1 MIADLTLIDR
11 MNSSKSRRW
20 GALGSDQRRRLVR
33 RIVGLGIA
41 FSRRSEGKQAVTQ
54 RWKRLRW
61 LGGLGLLLFV
71 GCSSWGKRPM
81 TSDELS
87 LMPRDRLASG
97 QEAWGARNAT
107 ANGGSEYY
115 SERHDTSIKGKDFA
129 PEKWP
134 QTWKKLTG
142 RGPNREIAET
152 ALTRGRQQYQVAVA
166 AWQESAEA
174 PATQAQFRQA
184 VSDLQLA
191 AERWPDSTIEE
202 DALFLMGESH
212 FFANEYTKAN
222 KAYEKLVELYPA
234 TRYMDKV
241 QAHRFAIAKY
251 WLDVAKETPVV
262 SSPVNLTDQKYP
274 LNDWAGHGRR
284 LLDRIRLDDPTGK
297 LADDAAF
304 LLGQA
309 LHENHQYFEAA
320 ETFADLRNNYPG
332 SRHQFNAHLLEFQSR
347 LAMYDGKYYEGQPLK
362 QAEDVLRLI
371 LRRFPNESADLREEL
386 TQQAAAIRNM
396 LAEREMAMADYH
408 MNRSENLAAR
418 FYLESLIES
427 YPETDV
433 ARDARNKLE
442 SLVGKPDEPA
452 QVAKWLVDLF
462 PEPRSTRPL
471 IRSGTL
477 K

>member
-1 MIADLTLIDR
+1 LAVSVLIDWV
-11 MNSSKSRRW
+11 NSSKSRRW
-20 GALGSDQRRRLVR
+20 GALGNDVR
-33 RIVGLGIA
+33 RQRIRPIVGRCMA
-41 FSRRSEGKQAVTQ
+41 FSRRSEGKQAVKQ
-54 RWKRLRW
+54 RWKRLKW
-61 LGGLGLLLFV
+61 LGGLGLLLCA
-71 GCSSWGKRPM
+71 GCSSWGQRSM
-81 TSDELS
+81 TPDELS
-87 LMPRDRLASG
+87 LMPRDRLATG
-97 QEAWGARNAT
+97 QEAWRARSAT
-107 ANGGSEYY
+107 ANGGDEYY
-115 SERHDTSIKGKDFA
+115 SERHDTSIKAKDFA
-129 PEKWP
+129 PEKLP

-142 RGPNREIAET
+142 RGPNREIAEQ
-152 ALTRGRQQYQVAVA
+152 AMTRGRQQYEVAVA
-166 AWQESAEA
+166 AWQQSADA
-174 PATQAQFRQA
+174 PTTQAQFLGA
-184 VSDLQLA
+184 VTDLQQA
-191 AERWPDSTIEE
+191 ADRWPDSTIEE
-202 DALFLMGESH
+202 DALFLLGESH

-234 TRYMDKV
+234 TRYMDQV

-262 SSPVNLTDQKYP
+262 SSPVNLTDPKYP

-304 LLGQA
+304 LLGTA

-408 MNRSENLAAR
+408 MSRSENLAAR
-418 FYLESLIES
+418 FYLETLIES

-433 ARDARNKLE
+433 ARDARTKLE
-442 SLVGKPDEPA
+442 SLAGKPDEPA